1 MRQIFLDTETTGLS
15 AADGDRI
22 IEIGC
27 IELDNRRHT
36 GRTLH
41 HYVNPQRSSH
51 PDAVRVHGITDAFLA
66 DKPPFSAIV
75 DELLE
80 FVGGA
85 EIIIHNAAF
94 DVAFLDAE
102 FKRLGKPKFRA
113 GVAQISDSLLMARE
127 MFPGK
132 ANSLDALC
140 KRLEVDNSQREL
152 HGALL
157 DAGLLAE
164 VYLRMTRGQG
174 MLMVDEAANG
184 TNSGPAQQA
193 AIDLSQLVLPVLLA
207 TDEESAAHAAM
218 LADLDRSCAGQSLWR
233 VLRERALQAQ
243 PEKVMA

>member
-22 IEIGC
+22 VEIGC
-27 IELDNRRHT
+27 IELDNRRHS
-36 GRTLH
+36 GRQLH

-51 PDAVRVHGITDAFLA
+51 PDAVRIHGITDEFLA
-66 DKPPFSAIV
+66 DKPPFAAIV
-75 DELLE
+75 DELLA
-80 FVGGA
+80 FVDGA
-85 EIIIHNAAF
+85 DVIIHNAGF

-102 FKRLGKPKFRA
+102 LKRLGRPPFTRH
-113 GVAQISDSLLMARE
+113 VAQVNDSLLMARE

-140 KRLEVDNSQREL
+140 KRLEVDNSNREL

-174 MLMVDEAANG
+174 SLVIDEGNQG
-184 TNSGPAQQA
+184 NGPARREVV
-193 AIDLSQLVLPVLLA
+193 DLSRLALPVLKA
-207 TDEESAAHAAM
+207 SAEELAAHEAM
-218 LADLDRSCAGQSLWR
+218 LADIDEASTGKTLWR
-233 VLRERALQAQ
+233 SLASA
-243 PEKVMA
+243 PG

>member
-22 IEIGC
+22 VEIGC
-27 IELDNRRHT
+27 IELDNRRPT

-51 PDAVRVHGITDAFLA
+51 PDAVRVHGITDEFLA

-75 DELLE
+75 DELLD
-80 FVGGA
+80 FVAGA
-85 EIIIHNAAF
+85 EVIIHNAAF
-94 DVAFLDAE
+94 DVSFLDAE
-102 FKRLGKPKFRA
+102 LGRLGRGGFGA
-113 GVAQISDSLLMARE
+113 QVAAVTDSLLLARE
-127 MFPGK
+127 QFPGK
-132 ANSLDALC
+132 GNSLDALC

-174 MLMVDEAANG
+174 TLVIDAGSEAGGLRLDEA
-184 TNSGPAQQA
+184 T
-193 AIDLSQLVLPVLLA
+193 DLRRFELPVLRA
-207 TDEESAAHAAM
+207 SADERSAHEAV
-218 LADLDRSCAGQSLWR
+218 LADLDKASGGKTLWR
-233 VLRERALQAQ
+233 VLAQ
-243 PEKVMA
+243 TGASAMA